1 MFTDQ
6 LPAFVDS
13 AIGGVSWLA
22 GWMEI
27 PGLQGGSIALIMA
40 GLLVLGLFMGH
51 PLAFVLGGTAV
62 LGAFIAGKPMVLGIT
77 INRIFG
83 DVLDNFTLIA
93 IPLFVL
99 MARFLSDSGVT
110 DKMFEALRHLM
121 ANVRG
126 GLGLAVVFISILLA
140 ATTGIIGASITVMG
154 VMALK
159 PMLNYGYD
167 KRLTTGLIGA
177 SGCLGILIPPSI
189 MLILMA
195 SYAPGLSVGE
205 LFAGAMIPG
214 VLLGFVYGIYVYL
227 VAVIR
232 PDLAPRVAVVDQI
245 PRAQMWRML
254 VIEAVPPLILI
265 LGILGSM
272 LFGIATAT
280 EASAIGALLALL
292 IVIMRGRF
300 TLANFYGAFLETGRT
315 SAMILFIVVGATA
328 FTGVFNITGGL
339 SATQGLIRG
348 LASDPGTLL
357 VVMLAAV
364 FVLGMFLD
372 WTGIVL
378 LCFPIFLPIVA
389 ELSIDPLWFVV
400 LMAVVLQTS
409 FLSPPF
415 GYALFYMRAI
425 SPPDI
430 STGDIIRGVIPFIVM
445 VLIMCGLIVWFP
457 ALVTWLPEKLYNN

>member
-1 MFTDQ
+1 M
-6 LPAFVDS
+6 S
-13 AIGGVSWLA
+13 GE
-22 GWMEI
+22 M
-27 PGLQGGSIALIMA
+27 IALVMS
-40 GLLVLGLFMGH
+40 GLLLLGLFMGH

-62 LGAFIAGKPMVLGIT
+62 LGALIAGKPMVLGIV

-83 DVLDNFTLIA
+83 DVLDNYVLIA

-110 DKMFEALRHLM
+110 DRMFEALRHLM
-121 ANVRG
+121 ARVTG

-154 VMALK
+154 MMALR
-159 PMLNYGYD
+159 PMLQYGYD
-167 KRLTTGLIGA
+167 KRLATGLIGA

-195 SYAPGLSVGE
+195 SYAPGLSVGQ
-205 LFAGAMIPG
+205 LFAGAMVPG
-214 VLLGFVYGIYVYL
+214 LLLGVMYALYVVFIAWL
-227 VAVIR
+227 K
-232 PDLAPRVAVVDQI
+232 PDWAPRIAEADQI
-245 PRAQMWRML
+245 SRSAMWKML
-254 VIEAVPPLILI
+254 LIEAVPPLILI
-265 LGILGSM
+265 LGILGS
-272 LFGIATAT
+272 LLAGIATAT

-292 IVIMRGRF
+292 IVIGRGRF
-300 TLANFYGAFLETGRT
+300 QWATFYSALLETGRT

-339 SATQGLIRG
+339 RASQDLIRG
-348 LASDPGTLL
+348 LADDPYTLIAM
-357 VVMLAAV
+357 MLAVV
-364 FVLGMFLD
+364 FILGMFLD

-378 LCFPIFLPIVA
+378 LSFPIFLPLVA
-389 ELSIDPLWFVV
+389 EMGIDPLWFVV

-425 SPPDI
+425 APPDVTI
-430 STGDIIRGVIPFIVM
+430 TDIIVGVLPFIVM
-445 VLIMCGLIVWFP
+445 ILMMCGAMILFP
-457 ALVTWLPEKLYNN
+457 ALVTWLPMALYG

>member
-1 MFTDQ
+1 MLTE
-6 LPAFVDS
+6 FVD
-13 AIGGVSWLA
+13 AGIGFVNAA
-22 GWMEI
+22 GGWFAI
-27 PGLQGGSIALIMA
+27 PGVTGGQIAVIMA

-51 PLAFVLGGTAV
+51 PLALVLGGTAV
-62 LGAFIAGKPMVLGIT
+62 LGALIAGKPMVLGIT

-83 DVLDNFTLIA
+83 DVLDNYTLIA

-110 DKMFEALRHLM
+110 DKMFEALRLLM
-121 ANVRG
+121 ARVTG

-159 PMLNYGYD
+159 PMLQYGYS
-167 KRLTTGLIGA
+167 KQLSTGLIGA
-177 SGCLGILIPPSI
+177 AGCLGILIPPSI

-214 VLLGFVYGIYVYL
+214 VLLGLLYGVYVFL
-227 VAVIR
+227 VALIR
-232 PDLAPRVAVVDQI
+232 PDLAPKVTADEQI
-245 PRAQMWRML
+245 SRGALWRML
-254 VIEAVPPLILI
+254 LVEAVPPLILI

-272 LFGIATAT
+272 LMGIATAT
-280 EASAIGALLALL
+280 EASAIGAALALL
-292 IVIMRGRF
+292 IVIFRGRF
-300 TLANFYGAFLETGRT
+300 TLSSFYGAFLETGRT
-315 SAMILFIVVGATA
+315 SAMILYIVVGATA

-339 SATQGLIRG
+339 TATQDLIRG
-348 LASDPGTLL
+348 LADNPQTL
-357 VVMLAAV
+357 VAVMLVAV
-364 FVLGMFLD
+364 FILGMFLD

-389 ELSIDPLWFVV
+389 EMGISPLWFVV

-425 SPPDI
+425 APPEI
-430 STGDIIRGVIPFIVM
+430 STGDIIKGVVPFIIM
-445 VLIMCGLIVWFP
+445 VLIMCVMIIMFP
-457 ALVTWLPEKLYNN
+457 ALITWLPDTLYH

>member
-1 MFTDQ
+1 M
-6 LPAFVDS
+6 S
-13 AIGGVSWLA
+13 G
-22 GWMEI
+22 E
-27 PGLQGGSIALIMA
+27 SIALIMS

-62 LGAFIAGKPMVLGIT
+62 LGAIIAGKPMVLGIV

-83 DVLDNFTLIA
+83 DVLDNYVLIA

-110 DKMFEALRHLM
+110 DKMFEALRHLT
-121 ANVRG
+121 ARVTG

-154 VMALK
+154 MMALK
-159 PMLNYGYD
+159 PMLQYGYD
-167 KRLTTGLIGA
+167 KRLATGLISA

-195 SYAPGLSVGE
+195 SYAPGLSVGQ
-205 LFAGAMIPG
+205 LFAGAMVPG
-214 VLLGFVYGIYVYL
+214 LVLGFFYAVY
-227 VAVIR
+227 VAAIAWIK
-232 PDLAPRVAVVDQI
+232 PQWAPPISDEEQI
-245 PRAQMWRML
+245 TRAEMWKML
-254 VIEAVPPLILI
+254 VVEAVPPLVLI
-265 LGILGSM
+265 LGILGS
-272 LFGIATAT
+272 LLAGVATAT
-280 EASAIGALLALL
+280 EASAIGAVLALL

-300 TLANFYGAFLETGRT
+300 QWNTFYSALLETGRT

-339 SATQGLIRG
+339 RASQDLIRG
-348 LASDPGTLL
+348 LADDPYTLVAVMLL
-357 VVMLAAV
+357 VV
-364 FVLGMFLD
+364 FILGMFLD

-378 LCFPIFLPIVA
+378 LSFPIFLPLVS
-389 ELSIDPLWFVV
+389 EMGIDPLWFVI

-425 SPPDI
+425 APPDV
-430 STGDIIRGVIPFIVM
+430 TTMDIIKGVLPFI
-445 VLIMCGLIVWFP
+445 LLIVFVCILVIIFP
-457 ALVTWLPEKLYNN
+457 GLVTWLPATIYGG

>member
-1 MFTDQ
+1 MSGDT
-6 LPAFVDS
+6 
-13 AIGGVSWLA
+13 IG
-22 GWMEI
+22 
-27 PGLQGGSIALIMA
+27 LIMA

-62 LGAFIAGKPMVLGIT
+62 LGAFIAGKPMVLGIV

-83 DVLDNFTLIA
+83 DVLDNYVLIA

-110 DKMFEALRHLM
+110 DRMFEALRHLM
-121 ANVRG
+121 ARVTG

-154 VMALK
+154 MMALR
-159 PMLNYGYD
+159 PMLQYGYD
-167 KRLTTGLIGA
+167 KRLATGLIGA

-195 SYAPGLSVGE
+195 SYAPGLSVGQ
-205 LFAGAMIPG
+205 LFAGAMVPG
-214 VLLGFVYGIYVYL
+214 VLLGLMYALYI
-227 VAVIR
+227 AVIAWVR
-232 PDLAPRVAVVDQI
+232 PEWAPPVREEEHI
-245 PRAQMWRML
+245 GRGELWKML
-254 VIEAVPPLILI
+254 LIEAVPPLVLI

-272 LFGIATAT
+272 LAGIATAT
-280 EASAIGALLALL
+280 EASAIGAALALL
-292 IVIMRGRF
+292 IVIFRGRF
-300 TLANFYGAFLETGRT
+300 EWATFYSALLETGRT

-339 SATQGLIRG
+339 RASQDLIRG
-348 LASDPGTLL
+348 LADDPYTLVAVMLL
-357 VVMLAAV
+357 VV
-364 FVLGMFLD
+364 FILGMFLD

-378 LCFPIFLPIVA
+378 LSFPIFLPLVG
-389 ELSIDPLWFVV
+389 EMGIDPLWFVI

-415 GYALFYMRAI
+415 GYAQFYMRAI
-425 SPPDI
+425 APPEVG
-430 STGDIIRGVIPFIVM
+430 TGDIIRGVLPFILL
-445 VLIMCGLIVWFP
+445 VLVMCGLIILFP
-457 ALVTWLPEKLYNN
+457 ALVSWLPTTLYGPAG